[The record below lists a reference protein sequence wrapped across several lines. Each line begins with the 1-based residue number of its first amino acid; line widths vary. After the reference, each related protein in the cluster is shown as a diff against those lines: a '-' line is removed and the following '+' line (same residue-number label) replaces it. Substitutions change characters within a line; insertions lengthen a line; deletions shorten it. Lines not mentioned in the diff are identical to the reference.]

1 MCDLR
6 SWKPPETEEE
16 RASKRAKREE
26 KKKRKVKSEDGS
38 DGEKKKRFG
47 LAHMFSVE
55 CRETICACPLMSGN
69 PAPFRSKKKKSES
82 D

>member
-55 CRETICACPLMSGN
+55 CRETACPLMSGN